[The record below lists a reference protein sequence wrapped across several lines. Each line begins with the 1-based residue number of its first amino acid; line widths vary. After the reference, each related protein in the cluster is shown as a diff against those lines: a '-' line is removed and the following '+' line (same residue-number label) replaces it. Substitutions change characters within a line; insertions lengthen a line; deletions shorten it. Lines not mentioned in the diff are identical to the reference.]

1 MARVLLLLALV
12 ALAASLSVAPAPGRG
27 GGRGGGRGAGRGGGR
42 GGARGRPLAGKGA
55 SGRAPKI
62 ALSPSDNKARKVR
75 ERQAQLQKMEAKLE
89 GEASFFWQCVATAAS
104 GGEIGGASGLVPTAR
119 DAALLFGSAAGD
131 GAPANPDAIDFSR
144 YDAIPVSRHG
154 AGDGVAPLA
163 DFADLKDELP
173 PFAAANL
180 LGADR
185 LGYRA
190 PTPIQKHTVPLALR
204 GHDVLACAQT
214 GSGKTVAFLLPLIAA
229 VAGADA
235 AWTAEQRFEAALAAQ
250 GDDGGAEHQRN
261 AAAAA
266 RGRPAGGGFRLSRAA
281 EQKLRA
287 RGTPARPS
295 ALVLAPTR
303 ELAIQIER
311 ECSKLVYEAPP
322 PPSGARHWCAVAYG
336 GANARPQLETLA
348 AGAEILVATPGRLA
362 DFVGRDLVSLAAVK
376 CLVLDEA
383 DRMLDMG
390 FEPQIRRLVERSG
403 LPPTDARATLLF
415 SATFSNEMKRVA
427 EAYLRQPYAR
437 VEVGRVGSSTS
448 AIEQRLVLASDGSR
462 KAKLELLLPLV
473 DGAER
478 SIVFCGKKHVCAI
491 IRKRLATQG
500 VRAVE
505 IHGDRSQSQR
515 EAALAD
521 FRAGAATCLV
531 ATDVAARGLDV
542 PDVAHVIQF
551 DLPNGKDDFDAY
563 VHRIG
568 RTGRAG
574 KTGKA
579 TALFVPGD
587 EPKVGNGALW
597 LDLHRTFGET
607 KQHLPPWFDGVKPPN
622 VRVPGAAPEKSAR
635 RKGASPQRRAR
646 RAASAK

>member
-1 MARVLLLLALV
+1 MARAVLLLLSLV

-131 GAPANPDAIDFSR
+131 GAPADPDAIDFSR

-266 RGRPAGGGFRLSRAA
+266 
-281 EQKLRA
+281 LRW
-287 RGTPARPS
+287 
-295 ALVLAPTR
+295 
-303 ELAIQIER
+303 
-311 ECSKLVYEAPP
+311 CSAPP
-322 PPSGARHWCAVAYG
+322 SSPCAAS
-336 GANARPQLETLA
+336 A
-348 AGAEILVATPGRLA
+348 ASNRCSAVHAASAPAT
-362 DFVGRDLVSLAAVK
+362 AA
-376 CLVLDEA
+376 
-383 DRMLDMG
+383 M
-390 FEPQIRRLVERSG
+390 S
-403 LPPTDARATLLF
+403 
-415 SATFSNEMKRVA
+415 
-427 EAYLRQPYAR
+427 
-437 VEVGRVGSSTS
+437 
-448 AIEQRLVLASDGSR
+448 GSR
-462 KAKLELLLPLV
+462 KATVLP
-473 DGAER
+473 EP
-478 SIVFCGKKHVCAI
+478 VCAHASTSWPRSASGTVCFWI
-491 IRKRLATQG
+491 G
-500 VRAVE
+500 V
-505 IHGDRSQSQR
+505 
-515 EAALAD
+515 
-521 FRAGAATCLV
+521 GA
-531 ATDVAARGLDV
+531 R
-542 PDVAHVIQF
+542 
-551 DLPNGKDDFDAY
+551 
-563 VHRIG
+563 
-568 RTGRAG
+568 
-574 KTGKA
+574 
-579 TALFVPGD
+579 
-587 EPKVGNGALW
+587 
-597 LDLHRTFGET
+597 
-607 KQHLPPWFDGVKPPN
+607 
-622 VRVPGAAPEKSAR
+622 
-635 RKGASPQRRAR
+635 
-646 RAASAK
+646 

>member
-1 MARVLLLLALV
+1 M
-12 ALAASLSVAPAPGRG
+12 LAAVQPCVYRLM
-27 GGRGGGRGAGRGGGR
+27 
-42 GGARGRPLAGKGA
+42 A
-55 SGRAPKI
+55 SGVPRTF
-62 ALSPSDNKARKVR
+62 VC
-75 ERQAQLQKMEAKLE
+75 
-89 GEASFFWQCVATAAS
+89 FW
-104 GGEIGGASGLVPTAR
+104 I
-119 DAALLFGSAAGD
+119 
-131 GAPANPDAIDFSR
+131 
-144 YDAIPVSRHG
+144 
-154 AGDGVAPLA
+154 
-163 DFADLKDELP
+163 
-173 PFAAANL
+173 
-180 LGADR
+180 GADR

-390 FEPQIRRLVERSG
+390 FEPQIRRIVQQEGMPASG
-403 LPPTDARATLLF
+403 AVADGGGGRQTLMF
-415 SATFSNEMKRVA
+415 SATFPKEIQK
-427 EAYLRQPYAR
+427 
-437 VEVGRVGSSTS
+437 
-448 AIEQRLVLASDGSR
+448 LASEFMTR
-462 KAKLELLLPLV
+462 Y
-473 DGAER
+473 
-478 SIVFCGKKHVCAI
+478 
-491 IRKRLATQG
+491 
-500 VRAVE
+500 
-505 IHGDRSQSQR
+505 
-515 EAALAD
+515 
-521 FRAGAATCLV
+521 
-531 ATDVAARGLDV
+531 AARAIL
-542 PDVAHVIQF
+542 AQ
-551 DLPNGKDDFDAY
+551 LWRNY
-563 VHRIG
+563 
-568 RTGRAG
+568 
-574 KTGKA
+574 
-579 TALFVPGD
+579 
-587 EPKVGNGALW
+587 GARL
-597 LDLHRTFGET
+597 
-607 KQHLPPWFDGVKPPN
+607 
-622 VRVPGAAPEKSAR
+622 
-635 RKGASPQRRAR
+635 
-646 RAASAK
+646 